1 MPMYDYRCT
10 DCGQVHEVFLRSAAD
25 PPPTCPGC
33 GSERLERLISAFH
46 VVNQPAGLGGT
57 TCCGR
62 DSRCDSP
69 PCSTGDVCR
78 RR

>member
-1 MPMYDYRCT
+1 MPVYDYRCH
-10 DCGQVHEVFLRSAAD
+10 DCARTFEVFLRGAGAEAL
-25 PPPTCPGC
+25 TCPDC
-33 GSERLERLISAFH
+33 GSERLERLLSTFS
-46 VVNQPAGLGGT
+46 VVNPAVGGGAT

>member
-1 MPMYDYRCT
+1 MPMYDYRCR
-10 DCGQVHEVFLRSAAD
+10 DCSHVQEVFLRTPTDAS
-25 PPPTCPGC
+25 PTCASC
-33 GSERLERLISAFH
+33 GSERLERLLSAFN
-46 VVNQPAGLGGT
+46 VLNQPAGGGAA